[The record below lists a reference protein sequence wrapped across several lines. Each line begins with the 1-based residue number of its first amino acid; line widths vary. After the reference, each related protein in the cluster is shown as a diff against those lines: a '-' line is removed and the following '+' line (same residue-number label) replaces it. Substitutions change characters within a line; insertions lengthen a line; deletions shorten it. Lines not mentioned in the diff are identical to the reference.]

1 MVKLKLSFILL
12 CLFIFKPLLAE
23 ESWYQTAANLHKKW
37 AKTYHTMSDLERYT
51 KIHKLVIG
59 KDVELKPGKIS
70 FPCCSIVE
78 NGPYTG
84 ESFRSLLTQA
94 PQAIISN
101 RSKHDAF
108 PLLIK
113 LIDASKKLSVQVHPN
128 DLTAAQYGGEPKT
141 EMWYLLGDNKTAV
154 YCGLQ
159 PNTTQHQFLAA
170 VENNTSE
177 ELLQRIPVQKE
188 SAIFVRGGRVHAIDS
203 GCLILEIQQSS
214 NTTYRI
220 YDWGRMGNDGKPR
233 ELHIEKAV
241 EVINWDDT
249 ENPLV
254 EPICLS
260 QTDTLEHWQILA
272 CDYFKLDKWILNGS
286 HVCTLDGSTF
296 NALFIAE
303 GQITLTWGSDNS
315 LTVPTGRSV
324 LIPAGLSS
332 YTLTGTGT
340 ILRTAL
346 P

>member
-1 MVKLKLSFILL
+1 MNMNLYPLM
-12 CLFIFKPLLAE
+12 FKPVYKDYPWGGSRIPETFNRNLSTGIYA
-23 ESWYQTAANLHKKW
+23 ESWEITDHNDG
-37 AKTYHTMSDLERYT
+37 M
-51 KIHKLVIG
+51 
-59 KDVELKPGKIS
+59 
-70 FPCCSIVE
+70 SIVE

-84 ESFRSLLTQA
+84 ESFRSLLKQA

-272 CDYFKLDKWILNGS
+272 CDYFKLDKWILNGN